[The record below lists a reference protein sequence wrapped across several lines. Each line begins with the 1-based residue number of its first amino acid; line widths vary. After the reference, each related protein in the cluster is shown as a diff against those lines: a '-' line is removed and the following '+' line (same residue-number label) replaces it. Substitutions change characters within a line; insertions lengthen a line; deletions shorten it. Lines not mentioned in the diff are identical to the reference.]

1 MFSFIFMFIVGWLPL
16 LILLWR
22 ANYVLAHK
30 DDFSLERRYRLA
42 RKFVRVCEI
51 CTNTSPRFF
60 GKENLPPSDT
70 GYILIAN
77 HQGKYDALAVMSA
90 IDDPIAVMMEINQ
103 AQKPGVKQV
112 MSLSEGENIDLT
124 RPRQQLR
131 IIRSIGERVRDGA
144 RFLIFPEGGYADNHN
159 SIQNFHNGCFFSA
172 YLARC
177 PIVPVLL
184 LDTYRSMNRNNIF
197 ARVHPEVHIL
207 PPIPYEEFAAL
218 SRDDTANLVR
228 ERLIEKMTELLAA
241 RGETYLPWD
250 KDAPMPKAAK
260 KAYEAEQRARA
271 EHKQHPEEG
280 TPPQNH

>member
-159 SIQNFHNGCFFSA
+159 SIQNFHNGCF
-172 YLARC
+172 
-177 PIVPVLL
+177 
-184 LDTYRSMNRNNIF
+184 
-197 ARVHPEVHIL
+197 
-207 PPIPYEEFAAL
+207 
-218 SRDDTANLVR
+218 
-228 ERLIEKMTELLAA
+228 
-241 RGETYLPWD
+241 GW
-250 KDAPMPKAAK
+250 
-260 KAYEAEQRARA
+260 
-271 EHKQHPEEG
+271 
-280 TPPQNH
+280 